1 MKKYILHVIV
11 DFGMGRKRRMRK
23 SLPQRILQSRKE
35 TDMDPNATRKQIKV
49 GEEIRNR
56 RWVYTTLM
64 LG

>member
-1 MKKYILHVIV
+1 MHVIV
-11 DFGMGRKRRMRK
+11 DFGMGRKRRIRK

-35 TDMDPNATRKQIKV
+35 TDMDPNATKHIKV

-56 RWVYTTLM
+56 RWVCTALM